1 MEGNRMNQ
9 KSIEE
14 LYSEKEEAQKKM
26 LQWQNREKI
35 LLNRQRNEERRARNH
50 RLIEHG
56 AILESIFPDV
66 VSMSGE
72 EVKALLLNFRR
83 LPVKQSSRK
92 MEQKNETGS

>member
-1 MEGNRMNQ
+1 MKQ

-14 LYSEKEEAQKKM
+14 LRAEKEEVQKKM

-35 LLNRQRNEERRARNH
+35 LLNRQRDMERRARNH

-56 AILESIFPDV
+56 AILESIFPKV
-66 VSMSGE
+66 VTMSGE

-83 LPVKQSSRK
+83 LLV
-92 MEQKNETGS
+92 EQASGKNKCKNETGS